1 MPSEHAR
8 VFISHASEDK
18 ARFVL
23 AFAKRLLGDGVDAW
37 VDKWEM
43 LPGDSLVK
51 RIFEEGL
58 KDADTVIAV
67 VSHKSV
73 EKPWVREEFNT
84 SVVARI
90 NKGIRLIPVVI
101 DDCELPNS
109 LSSILYERIQDLN
122 AYDENYARILASILG
137 YSMKPTL
144 GKPPSYTRAELAAIG
159 GLESIDNLV
168 LKISCEQLLEDPH
181 TIFEPH
187 LLFGKSTALNLPRQ
201 EVLDSLEVLEGAGYV
216 RLSHYAGGDAER
228 WGCHHSV
235 TTLGFHEYCQAY
247 VSEFDTLLQRAGAMI
262 ANGEA
267 TTNYDLRDKL
277 SMPIGIANHVIAH
290 LEDRELLRTSDE
302 VGERIFIFQVSAGLR
317 RAFR

>member
-1 MPSEHAR
+1 MPSELAR

-18 ARFVL
+18 ERFVL
-23 AFAKRLLGDGVDAW
+23 AFGKRLRADGVDAW
-37 VDKWEM
+37 LDKWEM
-43 LPGDSLVK
+43 LPGDSLVN

-58 KDADTVIAV
+58 KEADTVIAV
-67 VSHKSV
+67 VSHTSV
-73 EKPWVREEFNT
+73 TKPWVREELNT

-122 AYDENYARILASILG
+122 SYDESYARILASILG
-137 YSMKPTL
+137 QSMKPTL
-144 GKPPSYTRAELAAIG
+144 GKPPGYAHAEFAAIG

-168 LKISCEQLLEDPH
+168 LKTSCEPLLVEPH
-181 TIFEPH
+181 KILEPH
-187 LLFGKSTALNLPRQ
+187 LLFGKSTALNLPKQ

-216 RLSHYAGGDAER
+216 RRSHYFGGDAER
-228 WGCHHSV
+228 WGCHYRV
-235 TTLGFHEYCQAY
+235 TSFGFHEYCRAY
-247 VSEFDTLLQRAGAMI
+247 VSEFDTLFNRAAAMI

-267 TTNYDLRDKL
+267 ATNFDLRDKL

-290 LEDRELLRTSDE
+290 LEDRGLLRTSDE
-302 VGERIFIFQVSAGLR
+302 CSERISIYQVAAELR
-317 RAFR
+317 RAFK